1 MLDNVAPSQ
10 RRTLYS
16 ARGCLIAADI
26 THVALIGYEVRRG
39 WCPARQVGVLGEA
52 RRRGAQQAV
61 LQCEVCANAK
71 GALQRTA
78 RGPKETGRQRRAGT
92 RRHAQR
98 ARRAG
103 YTSLLAEGRSLRTWN
118 GPARRVK
125 VVKDP
130 CGASFAVILNF
141 SLNLTLCH
149 AARTHRKANGAT
161 ADARSPDKGSVHPGT
176 AYLSTVPTRYFT
188 AFLALRFTTLT
199 RRVQYGLGTPASPK
213 ALYTAF

>member
-71 GALQRTA
+71 GALQRMHA
-78 RGPKETGRQRRAGT
+78 GQKKLGGSGGRALAAMLSEPGVRAAPPPRCLLRGGG
-92 RRHAQR
+92 
-98 ARRAG
+98 
-103 YTSLLAEGRSLRTWN
+103 LRTWN

-161 ADARSPDKGSVHPGT
+161 ADARSPDKEPYYT
-176 AYLSTVPTRYFT
+176 PTTYLRP
-188 AFLALRFTTLT
+188 
-199 RRVQYGLGTPASPK
+199 
-213 ALYTAF
+213 